1 MQQASVGFHCPECA
15 KSGRQKVY
23 TSRSLMKGTIYA
35 TAALIAINVAVFVA
49 DIISGTT
56 ASVGGE
62 EGRGVFGDIADKG
75 VLFGPAVADGDW
87 WRPITG
93 GFLHLG
99 IIHIGFNMLLLYQLG
114 LLLEPALGRVR
125 FLILYFTAL
134 IGGSF
139 LVLVISPDTPTL
151 GASGAVFGLM
161 GASVVGLRS
170 RGIDPFR
177 TGIPQL
183 LGINLVIT
191 FVFSAYISVGGHV
204 GGLVAG
210 FAAGWLLFEAV
221 SRLPSGKYVAPALCA
236 ALGVALYIGCLYVAS
251 NPI

>member
-1 MQQASVGFHCPECA
+1 MRQASVGFHCPECS

-23 TSRSLMKGTIYA
+23 SARTLVTKPYA
-35 TAALIAINVAVFVA
+35 TMALMAINVVVFV
-49 DIISGTT
+49 I
-56 ASVGGE
+56 
-62 EGRGVFGDIADKG
+62 DIASGSGGG
-75 VLFGPAVADGDW
+75 VADMNEVAADGSLFGPAVAAGDW
-87 WRPITG
+87 WRPITS
-93 GFLHLG
+93 GFIHYGL
-99 IIHIGFNMLLLYQLG
+99 IHIGFNMLLLYQLG

-134 IGGSF
+134 LGGSA
-139 LVLVISPDTPTL
+139 LVLVMSYDTVTA

-170 RGIDPFR
+170 RGIDPFH

-191 FVFSAYISVGGHV
+191 LVFSRYISVGGHI

-210 FAAGWLLFEAV
+210 LVAGWILFEGAP
-221 SRLPSGKYVAPALCA
+221 RLPAGKYLAPALCVAIA
-236 ALGVALYIGCLYVAS
+236 AGLYGACLYLGD

>member
-15 KSGRQKVY
+15 KSGKQKVY
-23 TSRSLMKGTIYA
+23 TARSLTAGKIYA
-35 TAALIAINVAVFVA
+35 TVGLIAINVAVFVA
-49 DIISGTT
+49 DLVSGTS
-56 ASVGGE
+56 ASVGGSDNT
-62 EGRGVFGDIADKG
+62 FGDVADKG
-75 VLFGPAVADGDW
+75 VLYGPDVANGDW
-87 WRPITG
+87 WRPITA

-191 FVFSAYISVGGHV
+191 FLFSAYISVGGHV
-204 GGLVAG
+204 GGLIAG
-210 FAAGWLLFEAV
+210 FVGGWLLFEGV
-221 SRLPSGKYVAPALCA
+221 SRVPSGKYVAPALCA
-236 ALGVALYIGCLYVAS
+236 GVGVALFVGCLLIAKPV
-251 NPI
+251 